1 MAGLSNGKNKN
12 VKQMKT
18 LDAATINGMAEEVV
32 LKTMLAA
39 MAMLCIRFFRA
50 YMVASAWFYT
60 IIIAP
65 FFTCAYARKRIT
77 NRVTHHRKFA
87 LFTKNPN
94 SRAGLFGP
102 METDAPRGQKLPVRS
117 A

>member
-1 MAGLSNGKNKN
+1 MAGLSNSKKN
-12 VKQMKT
+12 VKQMKWF
-18 LDAATINGMAEEVV
+18 DAAIIEDMAEGFA
-32 LKTMLAA
+32 LKIMLAA

-50 YMVASAWFYT
+50 YMVASVWFYT
-60 IIIAP
+60 IIVAP

-77 NRVTHHRKFA
+77 NLFTHTRKFA

>member
-1 MAGLSNGKNKN
+1 
-12 VKQMKT
+12 MKMF
-18 LDAATINGMAEEVV
+18 DAATIKDKAEVFAS
-32 LKTMLAA
+32 KTMLAA
-39 MAMLCIRFFRA
+39 MAVLCIRFFRA
-50 YMVASAWFYT
+50 YMAASVWFYT
-60 IIIAP
+60 IIAAP

-87 LFTKNPN
+87 LFPKNPN

-102 METDAPRGQKLPVRS
+102 METEAPRAQKLPVRS